1 MQPAHHQGRR
11 HESEDPMNLSRHHV
25 VALIGATLTSAIAL
39 SDAILHGLTGR
50 NSIFSD
56 GSGHPF
62 WIVAGGLVH
71 GLTYA
76 ALTWVLSREGPRF
89 DQANRLA
96 RALRY
101 VLAGSLAAMAAGFI
115 TIAPILVMA
124 KVPPSS
130 PLVIAWVWLASIA
143 FAGMILSSLLLG
155 IAVLRTNPL
164 GYGGRVLGL
173 LIVVLPIT
181 VALDFLAPQW
191 AHPAYVETTIHF
203 GVALL
208 GATAAIT
215 HLQPQGATEL
225 AN

>member
-1 MQPAHHQGRR
+1 
-11 HESEDPMNLSRHHV
+11 MNLSRHHV

-71 GLTYA
+71 GLTYG
-76 ALTWVLSREGPRF
+76 ALTWVLIRERPRF
-89 DQANRLA
+89 HQANRVA

-101 VLAGSLAAMAAGFI
+101 LLAGSLVALATGFI
-115 TIAPILVMA
+115 AVAPIVVMA

-130 PLVIAWVWLASIA
+130 PLGTAWVWLASIA

-155 IAVLRTNPL
+155 IAVLRTNPF
-164 GYGGRVLGL
+164 GYGGRILGL
-173 LIVVLPIT
+173 LIVVVPIT
-181 VALDFLAPQW
+181 VVLGFVAPQW

-208 GATAAIT
+208 GAPAAVA
-215 HLQPQGATEL
+215 HLRPQRATEF
-225 AN
+225 ANS